1 MKRTRFS
8 SPRYF
13 KLSKKQ
19 NANEILEDYVEAIEE
34 ISKDKK
40 DVKNIDLSKHFG
52 VSNATVNK
60 NIKRLIK
67 AKLVTSE
74 KYRSVHLTTNGKKLA
89 LNSNARHEIVFKFLR
104 KSVFPKR
111 LLRKIQK
118 VWSII

>member
-40 DVKNIDLSKHFG
+40 DVKTENMPDLQSRIQH
-52 VSNATVNK
+52 NEM
-60 NIKRLIK
+60 
-67 AKLVTSE
+67 AK
-74 KYRSVHLTTNGKKLA
+74 K
-89 LNSNARHEIVFKFLR
+89 
-104 KSVFPKR
+104 
-111 LLRKIQK
+111 
-118 VWSII
+118 